1 MIIDKVEKNGIVEAI
16 YESSNII
23 ASTYNQSDKTLN
35 IIFKHGGSYS
45 YSNVENTDYIRFE
58 TAESQGKVL
67 NSNIKKYAFIKNENV
82 DTSEVIDRIKKLKQE
97 EIESF
102 KEVIFKLLKENTSS
116 YENIGKFSSLNKLN
130 KSIVAYNK
138 LLD

>member
-1 MIIDKVEKNGIVEAI
+1 MIIDKVEKNGIIEAI

-23 ASTYNQSDKTLN
+23 ASKYNQSDKTLN

-82 DTSEVIDRIKKLKQE
+82 DTSEVIDRIKQLKQE
-97 EIESF
+97 EIDSF
-102 KEVIFKLLKENTSS
+102 KEVIFKLLKENASS
-116 YENIGKFSSLNKLN
+116 YENIGEFSSLNKLS

-138 LLD
+138 LVD

>member
-1 MIIDKVEKNGIVEAI
+1 MIIDKVEKNGIVDAI

-23 ASTYNQSDKTLN
+23 ASQYNQSDKTLN

-82 DTSEVIDRIKKLKQE
+82 DTTQVIDRVKKLKQE

-102 KEVIFKLLKENTSS
+102 KEVIFKLLKENVSS
-116 YENIGKFSSLNKLN
+116 YENIGKFISLNKLN
-130 KSIVAYNK
+130 KTILAYNK
-138 LLD
+138 LID

>member
-82 DTSEVIDRIKKLKQE
+82 DTTQVIDRIKKLKQE

>member
-1 MIIDKVEKNGIVEAI
+1 MIIDKVEKNGVVDAI

-23 ASTYNQSDKTLN
+23 ASQYNQSNKTLN

>member
-1 MIIDKVEKNGIVEAI
+1 MIIDKVEKNGIIEAI

-23 ASTYNQSDKTLN
+23 ASKYNQSDKTLN

-82 DTSEVIDRIKKLKQE
+82 DTSEVIDRIKQLKQE
-97 EIESF
+97 EIDSF
-102 KEVIFKLLKENTSS
+102 KEVIFKLLKENASS
-116 YENIGKFSSLNKLN
+116 YENIGKFSNLNKLN

>member
-23 ASTYNQSDKTLN
+23 ASKYNQSDKTLN

>member
-1 MIIDKVEKNGIVEAI
+1 MIIDKLEKNGIVDAI
-16 YESSNII
+16 YESSNIL
-23 ASTYNQSDKTLN
+23 ASQYNQNDKTLN

-82 DTSEVIDRIKKLKQE
+82 DTSEVIDRVKKLKQE

-102 KEVIFKLLKENTSS
+102 KDIIFKLLKENVSS
-116 YENIGKFSSLNKLN
+116 YEHSRKFNSLNKLN
-130 KSIVAYNK
+130 KTIITYNK
-138 LLD
+138 LIN

>member
-23 ASTYNQSDKTLN
+23 ASKYNQSDKTLN

-116 YENIGKFSSLNKLN
+116 YENIGKFISLNKLN

>member
-1 MIIDKVEKNGIVEAI
+1 MIIDKVEKNGIVDAI

-23 ASTYNQSDKTLN
+23 ASQYNQSDKTLN

-45 YSNVENTDYIRFE
+45 YSNVEKTDYIRFE

-82 DTSEVIDRIKKLKQE
+82 DTTQVIDRVKKLKQE

-102 KEVIFKLLKENTSS
+102 KEVIFKLLKENVSS
-116 YENIGKFSSLNKLN
+116 YENIGKFNNLNKLN
-130 KSIVAYNK
+130 KTILAYNK
-138 LLD
+138 LID

>member
-1 MIIDKVEKNGIVEAI
+1 M
-16 YESSNII
+16 
-23 ASTYNQSDKTLN
+23 
-35 IIFKHGGSYS
+35 GGSYS

-102 KEVIFKLLKENTSS
+102 KEVIFKLLKENASS
-116 YENIGKFSSLNKLN
+116 YENIG
-130 KSIVAYNK
+130 
-138 LLD
+138 

>member
-1 MIIDKVEKNGIVEAI
+1 MIIDKVEKNGIIEAI

-23 ASTYNQSDKTLN
+23 ASKYNQSDKTLN

-82 DTSEVIDRIKKLKQE
+82 DTSEVIDRIKQLKQE
-97 EIESF
+97 EIDSF
-102 KEVIFKLLKENTSS
+102 KEVIFKLLKENASS
-116 YENIGKFSSLNKLN
+116 YENIGKFSSLNKLS

-138 LLD
+138 LVD

>member
-116 YENIGKFSSLNKLN
+116 YENIGKFISLNKLN